1 MMYFASFLVSSVIVY
16 VECSDDRAAM
26 HDATTERFQSSNES
40 KRQIDKTEPKTA
52 SSSAKILSIIDYHH
66 FL

>member
-16 VECSDDRAAM
+16 VECSDDGAAT

-40 KRQIDKTEPKTA
+40 KRQIDKTEPKTRQA
-52 SSSAKILSIIDYHH
+52 QKMLSIIDYHH